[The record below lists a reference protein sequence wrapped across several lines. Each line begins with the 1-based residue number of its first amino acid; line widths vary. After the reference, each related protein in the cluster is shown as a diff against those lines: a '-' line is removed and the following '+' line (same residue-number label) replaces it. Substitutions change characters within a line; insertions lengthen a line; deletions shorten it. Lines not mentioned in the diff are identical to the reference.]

1 MSEDCAAPLCADQ
14 GFSFQRCIAFVRIRR
29 RPIFGIAMHS
39 SAPEKSTSPPT
50 PNSNSSEHLIYTGS
64 FAALEPRLLDTVT
77 ALQKDNPLG
86 EVNVLIGSNILA
98 SHLKRQLAGQG
109 KTAANI
115 RFHTFVDLVERIV
128 RDSKYESGRPH
139 LTRLGPMILLERI
152 LAEDTPAI
160 YTSLSSYR
168 GFRDALLETFRDL
181 QDAGIQ
187 PKEFDQIISTRN
199 RASDRTK
206 QLLAFADLYRRF
218 RTRVNLFHDVDDDF
232 RAAIQSIS
240 KLQMAPDFGRFLVYG
255 IYDATG
261 QQLRLLAALKNAMQ
275 LIYFIP
281 FVDAAVSEFAEP
293 FLKSRVD
300 ELGVQPMTLAPPPAN
315 SSLGQLTARNFGFS
329 RKSAS
334 FETLSADGSFALV
347 SAPGESR
354 AAVEIVREIVRSVQ
368 DKTISGFH
376 ETAVILRQPE
386 SDIPILTEILRL
398 HGIPYYIHGGGRF
411 AERPIA
417 KAVVALIKLKADGF
431 SREAILLAMELIAAS
446 LPEDSCD
453 FWDAQAW
460 RSLTNDPMFLGGL
473 QAWEFGTQAILE
485 QSRKTVTAREYGS
498 DWIESE
504 EHPERSL
511 KTARRRLQ
519 SAERLHEA
527 WRLLRQAVV
536 DMPDALSW
544 SEWAEFL
551 ERRLGR
557 ILEAS
562 SDWPRFLTVL
572 DEIANLQLLHSCEIR
587 DEKSNGTQTNKK
599 ASEEKVPI
607 EQMKSAL
614 LECLEVLSFPV
625 GRFQR
630 NGVNL
635 ISTSAA
641 RGLRFPL
648 VIIPG
653 LDEGRFPAKLRQDP
667 LLPDSERMR
676 MRYLSV
682 KSRRIEEEKL
692 LFDMAA
698 RSAEKR
704 LTLMTSR
711 LDENSDRERIPSQFF
726 LRMAAAVRGSVVSL
740 RDLTSDTIPGFRSV
754 SLDDPAP
761 GSDETAVSDGEIRLR
776 LITAEKSLAREALEA
791 LARLEPLRLK
801 RPLEFDHARWK
812 NGLTEFDGR
821 IFAPANIQWAIQ
833 KMGASSG
840 QVSASGFEEY
850 AKCPYYFFLKR
861 IMDLEAWEERGNME
875 GMDPRERGT
884 AVHSILE
891 SFLENFQGKDFSS
904 IPLEKQTQILEQLAS
919 HRLEKIRPAGM
930 PDLLWEIERD
940 ALMQVLR
947 QWLEFEVQRADG
959 TMRIVC
965 LEQSFGSFPGQE
977 SFPAYHVQTGQRAF
991 DFRGKIDRV
1000 DISSDGKHARV
1011 TDYKTGMLPD
1021 SMTRKT
1027 RPLLMAGERIQL
1039 AIYKGALGALG
1050 GFAGVESIE
1059 GEYLYL
1065 QPRDGCV
1072 LPCVSTDAELSK
1084 ASKALPH
1091 ILDILREG
1099 MEQGVFFV
1107 RTAGTVYPNGHCGYC
1122 DYLTI
1127 CGKDRIKV
1135 AVRKEKDPVVERF
1148 LGILES
1154 PQ

>member
-1 MSEDCAAPLCADQ
+1 MNADCAVRISADQ
-14 GFSFQRCIAFVRIRR
+14 GFSYQRCVVSVGVRR
-29 RPIFGIAMHS
+29 RLIFGTGMHRG
-39 SAPEKSTSPPT
+39 APEKPASPPT
-50 PNSNSSEHLIYTGS
+50 PNSHSSEHLIYTGS
-64 FAALEPRLLDTVT
+64 FAALETRLLDTLSE
-77 ALQKDNPLG
+77 LQKNNPLG

-98 SHLKRQLAGQG
+98 SHLKRRLAGQG

-115 RFHTFVDLVERIV
+115 RFHTFIDLVGRIV
-128 RDSKYESGRPH
+128 RDSKFESERPH
-139 LTRLGPMILLERI
+139 LPHLGPMILLEKI

-160 YTSLSSYR
+160 YASLSGYR
-168 GFRDALLETFRDL
+168 GFRDALLGTFRDL

-187 PKEFDQIISTRN
+187 PREFEQIVSTGN
-199 RASDRTK
+199 RAFDRSRH
-206 QLLAFADLYRRF
+206 LLTFADLYRRF
-218 RTRVNLFHDVDDDF
+218 RKRINLFHDVDGDF
-232 RAAIQSIS
+232 RAAIQTIS
-240 KLQMAPDFGRFLVYG
+240 KLPMVPDFGQFLVYG

-275 LIYFIP
+275 MIYFIP

-293 FLKSRVD
+293 FLKSRVN
-300 ELGVQPMTLAPPPAN
+300 ELGVQPMALVPPPVN
-315 SSLGQLTARNFGFS
+315 SSLAQLTARNFGFS
-329 RKSAS
+329 RNSDSLGA
-334 FETLSADGSFALV
+334 LSADGSFALV

-354 AAVEIVREIVRSVQ
+354 TAVEIVREIIRSVQ

-398 HGIPYYIHGGGRF
+398 HGIPYFIHGGGRF
-411 AERPIA
+411 TERPIA
-417 KAVVALIKLKADGF
+417 KAVVALIKLKADAF
-431 SREAILLAMELIAAS
+431 SREATLLAMELLAAS
-446 LPEDSCD
+446 LPEASSY

-460 RSLTNDPMFLGGL
+460 RALTNDSMFIGGL
-473 QAWEFGTQAILE
+473 QAWDFGTQAILN
-485 QSRKTVTAREYGS
+485 QTRINVAIRES
-498 DWIESE
+498 DADWIESE

-519 SAERLHEA
+519 SAEQLQEA
-527 WRLLRQAVV
+527 WQLLRQAVV

-544 SEWAEFL
+544 SDWAEFL
-551 ERRLGR
+551 ERRFGR

-572 DEIANLQLLHSCEIR
+572 DEIANLQLIHSCEIR
-587 DEKSNGTQTNKK
+587 DAEFNSAQSNKI

-614 LECLEVLSFPV
+614 LECLEALSYPV

-630 NGVNL
+630 DGVNL

-667 LLPDSERMR
+667 LLPDSERLR
-676 MRYLSV
+676 MRYLPV
-682 KSRRIEEEKL
+682 KSKRIEEEKL

-726 LRMAAAVRGSVVSL
+726 LRVAAAVRGSVVSL
-740 RDLTSDTIPGFRSV
+740 RDLASGTIPGFRSV

-761 GSDETAVSDGEIRLR
+761 GSKETVVSDGEIRLR
-776 LITAEKSLAREALEA
+776 LISAERILAREALEA

-801 RPLEFDHARWK
+801 RPLEFDRARWK
-812 NGLTEFDGR
+812 NRLTEFDGR
-821 IFAPANIQWAIQ
+821 IFAPPNIQWTIQ
-833 KMGASSG
+833 KMGSSSG

-850 AKCPYYFFLKR
+850 SKCPYYFFLKR

-891 SFLENFQGKDFSS
+891 SFLENFLGKDFSS
-904 IPLEKQTQILEQLAS
+904 VSLEKQRQILEQLAS
-919 HRLEKIRPAGM
+919 RRLEKIRPAGM

-940 ALMQVLR
+940 ALIQVLR
-947 QWLEFEVQRADG
+947 RWLEFEEQRADG

-977 SFPAYHVQTGQRAF
+977 SFPPYHIQTGQSVF

-1000 DISSDGKHARV
+1000 DVSSDGKHARV

-1021 SMTRKT
+1021 SMNRKT

-1039 AIYKGALGALG
+1039 AIYKGALAVLG
-1050 GFAGVESIE
+1050 DFAGVESIE

-1084 ASKALPH
+1084 ASNALPH

-1099 MEQGVFFV
+1099 MEQGVFFA
-1107 RTAGTVYPNGHCGYC
+1107 RTAGTVYPMGHCNYC

-1135 AVRKEKDPVVERF
+1135 EARKAKDPVVERF
-1148 LGILES
+1148 LEILEP